1 VPNRRSPLFYVGD
14 KFKLLD
20 QLLPL
25 FPEQVNNFYE
35 PFVGGG
41 SVAMNV
47 SAKNFYLSDQLDPL
61 ISIHNALASFKS
73 PEELM
78 MKLEALS
85 KTHGLKASY
94 FGDQVKQELKK
105 AHPKT
110 YFAVRNKESFN
121 ALRSHYNKSNPKDP
135 LVLYL
140 LVIFGFNRLLRF
152 NSSGEFNV
160 PVGNVDF
167 NANTAAALAD
177 YVNWSKQSHPTFSVS
192 DYKKA
197 LNRKFQVDDFVYV
210 DPPYLIAEAEYNKSW
225 GENQEQELLNVL
237 DELSDKNVRWAL
249 SNALV
254 YRGREN
260 VQLKKWA
267 SKYRVHRLRASYL
280 NYHNNLDKD
289 SGEVL
294 VTNYA

>member
-1 VPNRRSPLFYVGD
+1 MSKRRSPLFYVGD

-25 FPEQVNNFYE
+25 FPKQINNFYE

-47 SAKNFYLSDQLDPL
+47 SAKNFFLSDQLDPL
-61 ISIHNALASFKS
+61 ISIHNALASFDS

-78 MKLEALS
+78 MRLESLS

-94 FGDQVKQELKK
+94 FGNQVDQELKK

-110 YFAVRNKESFN
+110 YFAVRNKESFT
-121 ALRSHYNKSNPKDP
+121 ALRSHYNNSNPKDP

-177 YVNWSKQSHPTFSVS
+177 YANWAKLSHPTFAVS
-192 DYKKA
+192 DYKEA
-197 LNRKFQVDDFVYV
+197 LNRKFQVNDFVYV

-225 GENQEQELLNVL
+225 GENQEQELLKVL

-260 VQLKKWA
+260 VQLEKWA
-267 SKYRVHRLRASYL
+267 SRYRVHRLKASYL

-294 VTNYA
+294 VTNYD